1 MQAIIRP
8 TQIQEIVPLDPVVEK
23 YHNASK
29 YAAGGAI
36 IPADTTVSWNKEL
49 SPILWRASFPEE
61 IQKILV
67 SYENPDSDI
76 TNSDL
81 ELVGGILSNEAA
93 AQTFDIRQ
101 WTVHSNT
108 DNAPTLFW
116 MRKGYTKTSNTAA
129 MGFHALLHR

>member
-101 WTVHSNT
+101 
-108 DNAPTLFW
+108 
-116 MRKGYTKTSNTAA
+116 
-129 MGFHALLHR
+129 